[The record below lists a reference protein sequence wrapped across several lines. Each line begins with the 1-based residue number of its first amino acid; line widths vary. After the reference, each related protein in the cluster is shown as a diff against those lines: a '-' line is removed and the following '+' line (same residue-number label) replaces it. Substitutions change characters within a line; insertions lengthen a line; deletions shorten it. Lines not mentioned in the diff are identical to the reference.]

1 MIKSLAQTALIEGA
15 SLLPSILLLLP
26 LIFLILKHLKAKS
39 PSLPPGP
46 YPWPLIGNIHQIG
59 KQRHIAMADFA
70 RSYGPLFSL
79 RLGTQTLV
87 VGSSAAAAREILN
100 SYDRILCAR
109 CVPRVI
115 PCTITGSNRST
126 VAWSLECDDRWKYLL
141 TMCRTQLFSG
151 KAIES
156 QACLRE
162 KKLMEVVMFLST
174 MEGKVVKLKDV
185 GFVAALNIISNAL
198 LSKDHVTFEDEKAL
212 AMMGEIFKTT
222 LEVMSTPN
230 LSDYYPIL
238 GGLDLQRLKKRSV
251 ISYVKFCSILKPI
264 IKERRERKGGHATSQ
279 QDFLDTLI
287 SDGFTDDQINI
298 LLLELLVA
306 GTDSSSVTVEWAM
319 AELIRSPESLKKI
332 REELTTEI
340 NQNMLKDSDLRK
352 LPYLQACLKETLRL
366 HPPGPFLLPH
376 LAVESCKVMNYT
388 IPKDA
393 QVLVN
398 AWAIGRDPMSWE
410 DPLVF
415 KPERICPGLPMAV
428 KLIPLVLASWIHF
441 FDWSLPN
448 GGDPKDIDMSEK
460 YGTNIRKEPPLLLI
474 PKGRK

>member
-1 MIKSLAQTALIEGA
+1 MIKSMAQTALTEGA
-15 SLLPSILLLLP
+15 SLLPSILPLLP

-70 RSYGPLFSL
+70 RSYTRNS
-79 RLGTQTLV
+79 TLV

-100 SYDRILCAR
+100 SYDRILCAH

-115 PCTITGSNRST
+115 PSTITGLNRFT
-126 VAWSLECDDRWKYLL
+126 VGWSPECDDRWKYLR

-162 KKLMEVVMFLST
+162 KKLMEVVRFLST

-198 LSKDHVTFEDEKAL
+198 LSKDLVTFEDEKAL
-212 AMMGEIFKTT
+212 AMMGEIFKTN
-222 LEVMSTPN
+222 LEVTSTPN
-230 LSDYYPIL
+230 ISDYYPIL
-238 GGLDLQRLKKRSV
+238 RGLDLQRPSTFYLWFEFSA
-251 ISYVKFCSILKPI
+251 SLSLHTCA
-264 IKERRERKGGHATSQ
+264 H
-279 QDFLDTLI
+279 
-287 SDGFTDDQINI
+287 TDMIELFNTK
-298 LLLELLVA
+298 LLVEEELLVA

-376 LAVESCKVMNYT
+376 RAVESCKVMSYT

-415 KPERICPGLPMAV
+415 KPERFLNSTVDFQGNNFEFIPFSSGRRICPGLPMAV

-460 YGTNIRKEPPLLLI
+460 YSANIRKEQPLLLI

>member
-1 MIKSLAQTALIEGA
+1 MAQTALTEGV
-15 SLLPSILLLLP
+15 SVLPSILPLPP

-46 YPWPLIGNIHQIG
+46 YPWPLIGNVHQIG
-59 KQRHIAMADFA
+59 KQRHIAMIDFA
-70 RSYGPLFSL
+70 RSYVPLFSL

-100 SYDRILCAR
+100 SYDHILCAR

-115 PCTITGSNRST
+115 PCRITGLNGFA
-126 VAWSLECDDRWKYLL
+126 VGWSPECDDRWKYLR

-162 KKLMEVVMFLST
+162 KKLMEVVMFLSS
-174 MEGKVVKLKDV
+174 MEGK
-185 GFVAALNIISNAL
+185 
-198 LSKDHVTFEDEKAL
+198 
-212 AMMGEIFKTT
+212 
-222 LEVMSTPN
+222 
-230 LSDYYPIL
+230 
-238 GGLDLQRLKKRSV
+238 
-251 ISYVKFCSILKPI
+251 
-264 IKERRERKGGHATSQ
+264 
-279 QDFLDTLI
+279 
-287 SDGFTDDQINI
+287 
-298 LLLELLVA
+298 ELLVA

-376 LAVESCKVMNYT
+376 RAVESCKVMNYT

-415 KPERICPGLPMAV
+415 KPERFLNSTVDFQGNNFEFIPFSSRRRICPGLPMAV

-460 YGTNIRKEPPLLLI
+460 YSANIRKEQPLLLI